1 MAKQSEHQGSPS
13 SSGKNGSTS
22 TAGKKRKRK
31 WKPARIVMWSLA
43 VAAVGVICALAGYMF
58 ILFNGEKQYNASVDK
73 LEMTE
78 STKFYGLD
86 LNNNPVEV
94 ATRASGQNRELVDF
108 KDIPPLL
115 ADAFIATEDKR
126 FAEHSGVDFI
136 SIGRALVK
144 DIVNRSA
151 VEGGSTIT
159 QQLAKNMFLNADKTL
174 FRKATEVSI
183 AIALENHNTKDEILE
198 MYLNRIYFGQ
208 SVWGIK
214 AAAKLYFGKSNLND
228 LKLWEMATLA
238 GIPKAPSVYN
248 PISNPDKSKDR
259 RATVLMLMNQQGY
272 ITDAERAEAEAVDY
286 VAPAR
291 TDNKKNYLT
300 FLDYAA
306 GEAAEALNIDEDQL
320 LREGYNVYMTMNPD
334 AQLAMEQSYENDAL
348 FQKDTDPQQKIQ
360 SSMVI
365 LDHRNGNI
373 VAMIG
378 GRDYVNKG
386 LNRVEVKRQPG
397 SSFKPIV
404 VYAPAIEQKGFTPY
418 SMLDD
423 KQATYG
429 NYSPRNYDG
438 VYQGQVTMF
447 EAVRKSIN
455 APAVWLLNTIT
466 LKTGMDFAKSLGITF
481 DPQDT
486 NLAIALGGMTKG
498 ASPLEM
504 AKAYS
509 AFANNGQ
516 QYEPHALL
524 RITDKDGKE
533 VWTTKDTKPKQVMSA
548 KTAWYV
554 NLLLQGVVDSG
565 TGTGA
570 KMNRPVAGKTG
581 TTQLDLKGL
590 EKYNR
595 DVWFVG
601 FTPEWTAA
609 VWEGFDKTDAKHY
622 VTSSGGPDKIF
633 KDVMTKAMAKMPVKP
648 FVKPNGVDDLKQA
661 PDKITDLKATY
672 VPENRKVE
680 LTWSSMGGGS
690 LYQVYRKGS
699 KDTEAKQL
707 IIVQTNQLN
716 DITIVP
722 GEKYEYDVVVE
733 KPDSDGVS
741 DKSNVATVEIPP
753 DGSGSPS
760 PGGSGSPSP
769 TPSGG
774 ASPTPNGSGSPS
786 PGGSGKPGGTATPT
800 PSPTQK
806 PGGGD
811 GSQSPGK
818 TPTPTP
824 SGTPVN
830 GQGKPPAGNNGNSGN
845 TGSQR

>member
-13 SSGKNGSTS
+13 SSGKNGSKS

-43 VAAVGVICALAGYMF
+43 VVAVGVICALAGYMF

-86 LNNNPVEV
+86 LNNKPVEV

-108 KDIPPLL
+108 KEIPPLL

-144 DIVNRSA
+144 DVINRSA

-248 PISNPDKSKDR
+248 PITNAEKSKDR

-272 ITDAERAEAEAVDY
+272 ITDAERAEAEAVEY
-286 VAPAR
+286 VAPVR
-291 TDNKKNYLT
+291 TDSKKNYLT

-306 GEAAEALNIDEDQL
+306 GEAAQALNIDEDQL

-386 LNRVEVKRQPG
+386 LNRVDVRRQPG

-404 VYAPAIEQKGFTPY
+404 VYAPAIEKKGFTPY
-418 SMLDD
+418 SMLED

-429 NYSPRNYDG
+429 YYSPRNYDG

-455 APAVWLLNTIT
+455 APAVSLLNTI
-466 LKTGMDFAKSLGITF
+466 KVGTGMDFAEKLGITF
-481 DPQDT
+481 ERPQDE

-533 VWTTKDTKPKQVMSA
+533 VWATKDTKPKQVMSA

-648 FVKPNGVDDLKQA
+648 FVKPSGVDDLKQA
-661 PDKITDLKATY
+661 PDKITDLQATY

-680 LTWSSMGGGS
+680 LTWTSMGGGS

-699 KDTEAKQL
+699 KDEDYKQL

-722 GEKYEYDVVVE
+722 GEKYEYYVVVE

-741 DKSNVATVEIPP
+741 DKSNTATVEIPP
-753 DGSGSPS
+753 DGTGSPS
-760 PGGSGSPSP
+760 PSGSGTPTPSPSGSVSP
-769 TPSGG
+769 TPG
-774 ASPTPNGSGSPS
+774 GSGSPS

-800 PSPTQK
+800 PTQK
-806 PGGGD
+806 PSGGGN
-811 GSQSPGK
+811 GTQSPGK

-824 SGTPVN
+824 SPSNSPAG
-830 GQGKPPAGNNGNSGN
+830 GQSKPPAGNNGNNGN
-845 TGSQR
+845 QR